1 MADFNRSVVGVLICD
16 GKVLLA
22 RHTYG
27 PGKGKL
33 IIPGGYIEEGEMPE
47 EALAR
52 EFMEEVGITVRPLQL
67 IGMRFNT
74 KDWYAVFAVEHI
86 AGQARSDR
94 DENSEVVWMPVDEA
108 LSHDDVPDLS
118 KKLIECALT
127 SGWHTVDYI
136 GRNPPYKLYGK
147 K

>member
-1 MADFNRSVVGVLICD
+1 MADFNRSVAGVLLRE

-47 EALAR
+47 EALKR
-52 EFMEEVGITVRPLQL
+52 EFLEEVGITVRPTKL
-67 IGMRFNT
+67 IGIRFNI
-74 KDWYAVFAVEHI
+74 KDWYAVFSVEHI
-86 AGQARSDR
+86 AGEPRSDR
-94 DENSEVVWMPVDEA
+94 DENSEVVWMPIEDA

-127 SGWHTVDYI
+127 DGWDTVDYV
-136 GRNPPYKLYGK
+136 GRMPPYKLYGK